1 MQSVLGILYSVSQM
15 QNFCILANDSFQSNI
30 CSENQKLP
38 RIFFSL
44 MKATY
49 FSMTVPFTDSRYIFR
64 SLSNKFPA
72 YYFLKLSLLHFTQQV
87 KLFFLE
93 KGKLYF
99 RIRKCNIERNQKN
112 YYFRKTLNCF

>member
-44 MKATY
+44 MKAKY
-49 FSMTVPFTDSRYIFR
+49 FSMTGTFFEAYLINFRPTIF
-64 SLSNKFPA
+64 
-72 YYFLKLSLLHFTQQV
+72 
-87 KLFFLE
+87 
-93 KGKLYF
+93 
-99 RIRKCNIERNQKN
+99 
-112 YYFRKTLNCF
+112 